1 MADPHSA
8 IGAQDATAI
17 EGVDIDDD
25 DDLDLVLAL
34 DGKKPT
40 LRLNPGLATSG
51 IAPTGTPT
59 AKEGV
64 TFPLDETLPAAG
76 ATDVALADT
85 CGDAGTDITPAQTSC
100 SPTSWA
106 SRSSWHQP
114 PLRKATGRPQAQRP
128 RRRWPHPPSIRQ
140 VRGRGQ

>member
-40 LRLNPGLATSG
+40 LRLNPGLATSRASLPP
-51 IAPTGTPT
+51 APRRP
-59 AKEGV
+59 
-64 TFPLDETLPAAG
+64 
-76 ATDVALADT
+76 
-85 CGDAGTDITPAQTSC
+85 
-100 SPTSWA
+100 
-106 SRSSWHQP
+106 
-114 PLRKATGRPQAQRP
+114 RKA
-128 RRRWPHPPSIRQ
+128 
-140 VRGRGQ
+140 